1 MGVPLARVAA
11 QAGARSCCGRRTSR
25 AVAPDGSVLI
35 AGATTAPAQGDVDWA
50 VHRILPKADGSLETR
65 RLATVE
71 SVPAHIYGLC
81 LGSGILT
88 TADDSTL
95 FQPFT
100 NFGAYRGTWLNATG
114 EPRAVRTTVDG
125 LVSTDCSSGSTAERC
140 VTMWASGDG
149 FHGRG
154 KRHGVRPHHAVRER
168 PGELGPA
175 SPERVRKGFRDQRGR
190 RDASR
195 FLLGA
200 ARPGGSGLVLPR
212 GAPVPNGPTRFIPF
226 GRSDGGRPGN
236 RCPDRRPP
244 ACAAPHALRRTPAR
258 RIPPTSAHMLGRTCF
273 PLVTAAGEGYP
284 IGYRAPYG
292 YARG

>member
-1 MGVPLARVAA
+1 MFRSAHSHGGWLGVPLASVAA

-71 SVPAHIYGLC
+71 PMPAHIYGLS

-125 LVSTDCSSGSTAERC
+125 LVSGRDTDCSSGSTAERC

-154 KRHGVRPHHAVRER
+154 NGTESGLTMLFENGRANW
-168 PGELGPA
+168 GP
-175 SPERVRKGFRDQRGR
+175 RVTRTGPKGLPR
-190 RDASR
+190 S
-195 FLLGA
+195 
-200 ARPGGSGLVLPR
+200 ARPP
-212 GAPVPNGPTRFIPF
+212 
-226 GRSDGGRPGN
+226 
-236 RCPDRRPP
+236 
-244 ACAAPHALRRTPAR
+244 
-258 RIPPTSAHMLGRTCF
+258 
-273 PLVTAAGEGYP
+273 
-284 IGYRAPYG
+284 
-292 YARG
+292 